1 MQTSPHPYGSSFR
14 YPSPTPRRDTGTT
27 PRSARST
34 GSKDKTPRSARTKGA
49 WMGEPMRLELKGSAS
64 RVTHTPRSSLGS
76 PGSPQHQTWSF
87 RSEASS
93 STSPLQP
100 KGSMRQF
107 TQQFFMSA
115 RRRPCDNNFLWHP
128 EEFFSL
134 RQKWADQQEERVERG
149 IFFNKYG
156 ELIDQAVSAVMDQVA
171 YKLVYGEAT
180 EIGMI
185 QVVVDEIN
193 RKNLSQMLEDFGAEE
208 KVKREAQ
215 KAAKNEEAE
224 KAARREELKK
234 ERERKKKEQ
243 DKKKKAEMAREKE
256 VAGMSDFQRAEL
268 NL

>member
-1 MQTSPHPYGSSFR
+1 
-14 YPSPTPRRDTGTT
+14 
-27 PRSARST
+27 
-34 GSKDKTPRSARTKGA
+34 
-49 WMGEPMRLELKGSAS
+49 
-64 RVTHTPRSSLGS
+64 
-76 PGSPQHQTWSF
+76 
-87 RSEASS
+87 
-93 STSPLQP
+93 
-100 KGSMRQF
+100 
-107 TQQFFMSA
+107 
-115 RRRPCDNNFLWHP
+115 
-128 EEFFSL
+128 
-134 RQKWADQQEERVERG
+134 
-149 IFFNKYG
+149 
-156 ELIDQAVSAVMDQVA
+156 
-171 YKLVYGEAT
+171 
-180 EIGMI
+180 MI

>member
-1 MQTSPHPYGSSFR
+1 M
-14 YPSPTPRRDTGTT
+14 
-27 PRSARST
+27 
-34 GSKDKTPRSARTKGA
+34 
-49 WMGEPMRLELKGSAS
+49 
-64 RVTHTPRSSLGS
+64 
-76 PGSPQHQTWSF
+76 
-87 RSEASS
+87 
-93 STSPLQP
+93 
-100 KGSMRQF
+100 
-107 TQQFFMSA
+107 
-115 RRRPCDNNFLWHP
+115 WHP